1 MSADNI
7 VRVQVT
13 THSDGTVQK
22 TATMSDGSHDVID
35 DEASDDEVVDVSSL
49 SGLSG
54 ARVRLQ
60 RPGHI
65 NDCLG
70 SVRSVSPGGS
80 RMLVCCDED
89 SEELWV
95 GAGDSWYLD
104 EGADKMG
111 AAGATV
117 MADMDAF
124 ESAPILENWKWN
136 ADGSLCGHVYGKPGF
151 RAGELMTTSTVPQES
166 RFETHVVSR
175 ATSQSMPLPFRPMQR
190 LTLTLDGRA
199 QVTESGSA
207 YRLGQPAQVTMA
219 AAACLPDGGG
229 MRRSSRAT
237 GKESVLDA
245 FAESE
250 HAVSDAT
257 DQQLS
262 YVVGGSDVG
271 GAGAER
277 ILRGAFTSLDDN
289 LITLRAQYSGAR
301 RVVLRKADTPVAAA
315 VVEVHGDHAILEVP
329 ILAAD
334 RHSRQQGHGSLL
346 VAILVELACRLRLRL
361 LIVSSTQVLPTPMAA
376 CSPDPGP
383 SSRSPPACW
392 PYTGRPRRRPLNT

>member
-22 TATMSDGSHDVID
+22 TATPSDGSHDVID

-136 ADGSLCGHVYGKPGF
+136 ADGSYAMCMASQDF
-151 RAGELMTTSTVPQES
+151 ELEEPMTTSTVPQES

-207 YRLGQPAQVTMA
+207 TDWVS
-219 AAACLPDGGG
+219 
-229 MRRSSRAT
+229 RR
-237 GKESVLDA
+237 K
-245 FAESE
+245 
-250 HAVSDAT
+250 
-257 DQQLS
+257 
-262 YVVGGSDVG
+262 
-271 GAGAER
+271 
-277 ILRGAFTSLDDN
+277 
-289 LITLRAQYSGAR
+289 
-301 RVVLRKADTPVAAA
+301 
-315 VVEVHGDHAILEVP
+315 
-329 ILAAD
+329 
-334 RHSRQQGHGSLL
+334 
-346 VAILVELACRLRLRL
+346 
-361 LIVSSTQVLPTPMAA
+361 
-376 CSPDPGP
+376 
-383 SSRSPPACW
+383 
-392 PYTGRPRRRPLNT
+392 